1 MEVTILIIVVLC
13 VIGGLLWFALTMS
26 YKNDEME
33 EELNEMAEKQR
44 QTEEALEF
52 CRNFKWHGASEGSI
66 MLRTPRSL
74 GAPVYMT
81 VEAYKRIEKVDVEL
95 TNEYLVYLVH
105 EMSDNLAKMLCDANV
120 DDTEVQQ
127 QAALVGAYVYLLL
140 LNYKEGER
148 EKI

>member
-1 MEVTILIIVVLC
+1 MQVTILTIVVLC

-26 YKNDEME
+26 YKNDAME
-33 EELNEMAEKQR
+33 KELKDMAEKQR
-44 QTEEALEF
+44 QTEEQLEY
-52 CRNFKWHGASEGSI
+52 CRNFKWHGASGGGI
-66 MLRTPRSL
+66 MLRMPREL
-74 GAPVYMT
+74 GAPTYMT
-81 VEAYKRIEKVDVEL
+81 VEAFKRIENVDVEL

-105 EMSDNLAKMLCDANV
+105 EMSENLAKMLCDANV
-120 DDTEVQQ
+120 DDTEVQH